1 MSIKPEID
9 GPTTL
14 TYDITVT
21 NDGNVTMYPSMS
33 DILNASGVDSSVD
46 LGDPV
51 ESVNTDGDLDV
62 GETWTFQFTYDV
74 TQDDIDDGT
83 AILNTVCISD
93 TPDADD

>member
-1 MSIKPEID
+1 
-9 GPTTL
+9 
-14 TYDITVT
+14 
-21 NDGNVTMYPSMS
+21 MYPSMS

-74 TQDDIDDGT
+74 TPG
-83 AILNTVCISD
+83 
-93 TPDADD
+93 